1 MDPVTA
7 LRRIAYLLE
16 AEGAA
21 TYKVRAFRKAAGTVA
36 ATDADVL
43 EGLLRSRRLEQLE
56 GVGST
61 TASVVAEAAAG
72 GVPAYL
78 SALEARRPPPL
89 DGAAAVLRGALLGDL
104 HAHSTWSD
112 GGATIEAMAL
122 AAAGVGHRYLALTDH
137 SPRLTVAHGLDA
149 TRLAA
154 QLEEI
159 ARLNDRL
166 APFRILTGIEVDI
179 FEDGSLDQDPAL
191 LARLDVVVASAH
203 SKLAMEPGP
212 MTRRLV
218 AAVRDPH
225 VDVLGHCTG
234 RLLGGRGRPPSRFDA
249 ATVFAACAEAG
260 TAVEV
265 NCRPERDDPPDAL
278 LAIAVGAGCR
288 FAIDTDA
295 HAEGQLEWL
304 ERGCR
309 RAAAAGIG
317 AERVENA
324 RPLADLLA
332 ASSPGA

>member
-1 MDPVTA
+1 MDPVAA

-16 AEGAA
+16 AEDAA
-21 TYKVRAFRKAAGTVA
+21 IYKVRAFRRAAGTVA
-36 ATDADVL
+36 ATDPAVL
-43 EGLLRSRRLEQLE
+43 DRLVRSRRLEELE
-56 GVGST
+56 GVGAT
-61 TASVVAEAAAG
+61 TATVVAEAAAG
-72 GVPAYL
+72 EVPAYL
-78 SALEARRPPPL
+78 AELEARRPPAA
-89 DGAAAVLRGALLGDL
+89 DGAAGALRGALRGDL

-112 GGATIEAMAL
+112 GGASIEAMAL
-122 AAAGVGHRYLALTDH
+122 AAAGLGHEYLALTDH

-149 TRLAA
+149 ARLAE
-154 QLEEI
+154 QLEEV

-179 FEDGSLDQDPAL
+179 FEDGTLDQDPAL

-234 RLLGGRGRPPSRFDA
+234 RLLRGRGRPPSRFDA
-249 ATVFAACAEAG
+249 AAVFAACAEAG

-265 NCRPERDDPPDAL
+265 NCRPERDDPPDDL
-278 LAIAVGAGCR
+278 LALAVEAGCR
-288 FAIDTDA
+288 FSIDTDA

-317 AERVENA
+317 ADRVDNA
-324 RPLADLLA
+324 LPLSRLLA
-332 ASSPGA
+332 ARSPGA